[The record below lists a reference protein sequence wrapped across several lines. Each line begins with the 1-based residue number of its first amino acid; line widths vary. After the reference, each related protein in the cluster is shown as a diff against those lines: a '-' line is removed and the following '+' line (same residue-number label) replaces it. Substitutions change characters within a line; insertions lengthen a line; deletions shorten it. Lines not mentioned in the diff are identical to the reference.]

1 MARASQD
8 VTDTELSILQVLWD
22 RESATVRE
30 LAEALYGKSSASN
43 HATVQKL
50 LERLEAKGCVRRD
63 RGTWPHTF
71 MPAIEREDLIGRH
84 LQQTAD
90 KLCDGSLQPLLTHLV
105 KAGQLSADDRR
116 SLRNLLEELNK
127 DSKRHTKN
135 K

>member
-1 MARASQD
+1 MPRIPQD
-8 VTDTELSILQVLWD
+8 VTDAELAILELLWD
-22 RESATVRE
+22 RGPASVRH
-30 LAEALYGKSSASN
+30 LAEQLYQKSSASQ

-71 MPAIEREDLIGRH
+71 AAAIERGDLIGRQ

-90 KLCDGSLQPLLTHLV
+90 KLAGGSLQPLLTHLV
-105 KAGQLSADDRR
+105 RTGRLSAEDRQSLR
-116 SLRNLLEELNK
+116 SLLDELAQEGK
-127 DSKRHTKN
+127 KTGK

>member
-1 MARASQD
+1 MPRIPQD
-8 VTDTELSILQVLWD
+8 VTDAELAILELLWD
-22 RESATVRE
+22 QGPASVRH
-30 LAEALYGKSSASN
+30 LAEQLYQKSSASQ

-71 MPAIEREDLIGRH
+71 AAAIERSDLIGRQ

-90 KLCDGSLQPLLTHLV
+90 KLAGGSLQPLLTHLV
-105 KAGQLSADDRR
+105 KTGRLSAEDRQSLR
-116 SLRNLLEELNK
+116 SLLDDLAQEGK
-127 DSKRHTKN
+127 KPAK

>member
-1 MARASQD
+1 MPRPPQN
-8 VTDTELSILQVLWD
+8 VTDAELSILQVLWQ
-22 RESATVRE
+22 RGHATVRE
-30 LAEALYGKSSASN
+30 LAEQLYEQSSSSQ

-50 LERLEAKGCVRRD
+50 LERLEAKDCVRRN

-71 MPAIEREDLIGRH
+71 EPSVEREVLIGRQ

-105 KAGQLSADDRR
+105 KAGRLTAEDRQ
-116 SLRNLLEELNK
+116 SLRTLLDELNK
-127 DSKRHTKN
+127 ETRRQTK